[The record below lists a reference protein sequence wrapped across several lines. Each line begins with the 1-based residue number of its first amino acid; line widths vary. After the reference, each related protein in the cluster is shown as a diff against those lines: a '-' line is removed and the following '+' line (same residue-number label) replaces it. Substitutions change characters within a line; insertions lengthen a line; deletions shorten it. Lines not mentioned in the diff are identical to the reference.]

1 MLSDCYAH
9 PTGATTEDTAIL
21 IAAQIGDVE
30 TLAGTQIS
38 DELKEYVIRLAIVN
52 NRHNVVQ
59 LLLESP
65 YIRQFCNSNMRLIM
79 TISVRHSS
87 LDIVNSLVSVKCN
100 IEDKNYII
108 YNAIESGRSIKFTDR
123 LLDMKANISSRSYYN
138 APIVGACKNPN
149 VDINIVYRL
158 LAVKASLNIRSDD
171 GYDSDNENYYLC
183 TRIIENCNT
192 NVLRA
197 LLTAKCNLIDG
208 YDNGILGGVIEH
220 ALDLINNSDEILDY
234 RIDGYYNRLY
244 NTTSHEPITM
254 PNNMIDL
261 LLVTQYNAV
270 NVHRSVRFIIGNLI
284 GWKTDEVACRPVC
297 PIMVHKPITPL
308 DTRIITGI
316 TNRHAKYMEY
326 RESPVWGNRSS
337 HITSIQ
343 NRGYV
348 IKIEQVLRRLIM
360 CKVDITSTDN
370 QLRSMDGM
378 SLCKT
383 LLFDTV
389 KSAMDM
395 RIRLF
400 ELEHMYITDQIDD
413 TSPKKRMK

>member
-1 MLSDCYAH
+1 M
-9 PTGATTEDTAIL
+9 TTEDKAIF
-21 IAAQIGDVE
+21 AAQIGDVE
-30 TLAGTQIS
+30 TLTNMMPIS
-38 DELKEYVIRLAIVN
+38 DTLKEYAIRLAIVN
-52 NRHNVVQ
+52 NNHNVVQ

-65 YIRQFCNSNMRLIM
+65 YIIHFVRISHMRPIM
-79 TISVRHSS
+79 TTSVRHSS
-87 LDIVNSLVSVKCN
+87 LSIVNSLVSVKCN
-100 IEDKNYII
+100 IENNYII
-108 YNAIESGRSIKFTDR
+108 YNAIESGRSIKFIDG
-123 LLDMKANISSRSYYN
+123 LLNMKANISSRSYYN

-158 LAVKASLNIRSDD
+158 LSIKVSLNIRSDD

-192 NVLRA
+192 TVLRA
-197 LLTAKCNLIDG
+197 LLTSKCNLVDG
-208 YDNGILGGVIEH
+208 CDNGILGGVIEH

-244 NTTSHEPITM
+244 NTM
-254 PNNMIDL
+254 PDNMIDL

-297 PIMVHKPITPL
+297 PIMAHKPITPL

-348 IKIEQVLRRLIM
+348 IKIEQVLRRLIS

-370 QLRSMDGM
+370 QLRPMDGM

-395 RIRLF
+395 RIRLC
-400 ELEHMYITDQIDD
+400 ELERMYITDQIDD
-413 TSPKKRMK
+413 SSPKKRMK